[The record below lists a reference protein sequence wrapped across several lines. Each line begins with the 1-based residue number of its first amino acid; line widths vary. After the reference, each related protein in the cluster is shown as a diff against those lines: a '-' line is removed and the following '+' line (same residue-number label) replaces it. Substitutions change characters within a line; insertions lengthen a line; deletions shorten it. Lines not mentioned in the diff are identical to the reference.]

1 MHKESDINAVNTVNV
16 FFNTDPDL
24 LLQRVGIMVASHN
37 EDTVRYAISRME
49 DLDIRPEDK
58 VSSCVSKALVNS
70 RLDEG

>member
-1 MHKESDINAVNTVNV
+1 MHKVQTVTV
-16 FFNTDPDL
+16 FLNPDPDL

-58 VSSCVSKALVNS
+58 VSS
-70 RLDEG
+70 